1 MKEYN
6 TCVVCES
13 GWILIGVADISNSD
27 NDILT
32 LKESSVVRHWD
43 NGRGIGGIAKEEY
56 KDEYVLDP
64 IGTVEIKQNK
74 ILFMIPCEW

>member
-1 MKEYN
+1 MKEHM

-13 GWILIGVADISNSD
+13 GWILIGIINDEDD
-27 NDILT
+27 NILE
-32 LKESSVVRHWD
+32 LKESSVVRRWD

-64 IGTVEIKQNK
+64 IGTVEIKQSK